1 MNISIQ
7 QNINFTSR
15 NATIRRAED
24 IVRRANNAFPMQSN
38 TKFKVMRGGW
48 AKNFFAYENLS
59 KKIFLMREYVD
70 EKMSEAPNLI
80 DKFKIF
86 ASSVKKN
93 KVGNCGEI
101 STLALLAAKLNGIRG
116 VYEAR
121 LVTNKKA
128 LDHEVVF
135 VNAEKPYIMD
145 PWLGF
150 ADYEQNA
157 ICRWKNEYKRYF
169 NFEDEDWKNL
179 RVVRYK
185 DMGCSRDFDREL
197 YPNEINS
204 LRKLYPELVLKNAN
218 K

>member
-1 MNISIQ
+1 MNITIQ

-24 IVRRANNAFPMQSN
+24 IARRVNNAFPMQSN
-38 TKFKVMRGGW
+38 TKFKVMGDGW
-48 AKNFFAYENLS
+48 AKNLFAYEKLS
-59 KKIFLMREYVD
+59 EKIFLMREYID
-70 EKMSEAPNLI
+70 KKTSEAPSLI

-93 KVGNCGEI
+93 KVGNCGEA
-101 STLALLAAKLNGIRG
+101 SRLTLLAAKLNGIRG

-121 LVTNKKA
+121 LVSDKKA
-128 LDHEVVF
+128 LDHEVIF
-135 VNAEKPYIMD
+135 VNAEKPYIID

-150 ADYEQNA
+150 SDYEQNT
-157 ICRWKNEYKRYF
+157 ISRWKNEYKNYF

-185 DMGCSRDFDREL
+185 DLGYPSEYDREL
-197 YPNEINS
+197 YPREIKT
-204 LRKLYPELVLKNAN
+204 LRKLYPELVLKDAN